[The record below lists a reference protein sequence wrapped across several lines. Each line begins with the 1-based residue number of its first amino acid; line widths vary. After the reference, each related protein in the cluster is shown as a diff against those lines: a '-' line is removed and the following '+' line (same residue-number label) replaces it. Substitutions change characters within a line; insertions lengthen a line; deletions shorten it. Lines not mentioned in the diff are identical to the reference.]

1 MSIEKG
7 RIDELVK
14 EYGGNE
20 NNSGKCEV
28 QVAIFTD
35 RIRNITEHLQNNKKD
50 HAGRRGLIQLVAKR
64 RKLLKYLKR
73 HDLKGYSELIQ
84 KLKIRK

>member
-1 MSIEKG
+1 MSIEKE
-7 RIDELVK
+7 RIDELVI

-20 NNSGKCEV
+20 KNSGECEV
-28 QVAIFTD
+28 QVAIFTE
-35 RIRNITEHLQNNKKD
+35 RIRNITAHLQNNKKD
-50 HAGRRGLIQLVAKR
+50 HAGRRGLINLVAKR